1 MAEPIKVTFDK
12 NVYEFVVDP
21 KKDAPISADDRRSY
35 EIIHHLILQGRI
47 IPFISE
53 TILTYEAVAKK
64 ERLNVLSKPK
74 RFLIKAEG
82 SKITIG
88 SNPAIFPGA
97 HARDDRYLRAA
108 ISMGFKILPGKRL
121 GKLVNP
127 SINAEWYYYMDEDYL
142 QTSERFSDIV
152 KIIQGLG
159 GGYTQYI
166 DLITTPLNKHFNP
179 QERLTLFE
187 GNPKILSAAIAEWS
201 DGDSV
206 ALHLTYGL
214 TYFCTN
220 DNGKNATLNATLG
233 IKVSAALEERFS
245 FKKVNPFQLVKIM
258 ANY

>member
-1 MAEPIKVTFDK
+1 MAEPVKVTFDK

-21 KKDAPISADDRRSY
+21 NKDAPITHDDRHSY
-35 EIIHHLILQGRI
+35 EIIHNLILQGRI

-64 ERLNVLSKPK
+64 DRLKVLSKPE
-74 RFLIKAEG
+74 RLLIKADG

-88 SNPAIFPGA
+88 SNPEIFPGA
-97 HARDDRYLRAA
+97 HAKDDRYLNAA

-121 GKLVNP
+121 GKLVNS
-127 SINAEWYYYMDEDYL
+127 SIKAEWYYYIDKDYL
-142 QTSERFSDIV
+142 QTSERFSEIV

-179 QERLTLFE
+179 LERLTLFE
-187 GNPKILSAAIAEWS
+187 GNPKILNAAIAEWS

-206 ALHLTYGL
+206 ALHITYGL

-220 DNGKNATLNATLG
+220 DNGKNAKLNATLG
-233 IKVSAALEERFS
+233 PKVSAALEERFA
-245 FKKVNPFQLVKIM
+245 FKKVSPFQLVEIM
-258 ANY
+258 VKY